1 MKKIIITVFATSL
14 ISTTA
19 FAAPAHKRAH
29 QHERQHHSSTHAQ
42 IRSNHKL
49 HRDLLGLAL
58 FVGAAVAIDAAIDN
72 HHDREKRPARPYRPD
87 AVGPTRHHDHYQANR
102 QASRHSDRHSKG
114 RTNHNY
120 DGRGQNHHASNKI
133 DDRQQNQRRR
143 IRQGVESGALAKG
156 EAKRLRQ
163 EQRHIA
169 QLEADFRA
177 DGRLNRKESA
187 ILLAKLKTSSDRIY
201 NKKHNDRY
209 RR

>member
-42 IRSNHKL
+42 VRSNHKL

-102 QASRHSDRHSKG
+102 HTNRHSKG
-114 RTNHNY
+114 RDNHNY
-120 DGRGQNHHASNKI
+120 DGRGHSHRASIKI
-133 DDRQQNQRRR
+133 DDRQQNQHRR
-143 IRQGVESGALAKG
+143 IRQGVQSGALAKG